1 MITES
6 PMVKDRPDKAV
17 RSLSINPRLATKR
30 LTDESQEEVLKFL
43 AERPLHTVVMAGLIR
58 DNGMESKSNRGTF
71 YACRD
76 GHGKLAGVA
85 LIGHAMFVDARSE
98 EALQEFA
105 ALAQKFPH
113 THMMLGE
120 GELIERFWKYY
131 APNGQTGR
139 RFSREVLFELS
150 QPAPEFESVSELR
163 PAVLSD
169 LSLIVPVHAALAF
182 EESGV
187 NPLEVDAA
195 GFRDRC
201 RRRIEEQRVW
211 VLVENGELIFKA
223 DIISDTDA
231 VVYLEGIYVHPQQRG
246 KGYGS
251 RCLSALARELFS
263 RTKSISL
270 LVDQERKQAQRF
282 FRKLGFV
289 SRGFYE
295 TIFLRTQTN
304 MT

>member
-6 PMVKDRPDKAV
+6 PMVQDCPGTAA
-17 RSLSINPRLATKR
+17 RSVSINPRLVTKR

-58 DNGMESKSNRGTF
+58 DNGMESKFNRGTF

-76 GHGKLAGVA
+76 RHGKLAGVA

-98 EALQEFA
+98 EALRQFA
-105 ALAQKFPH
+105 TLAQKFPH

-120 GELIERFWKYY
+120 GEMIERFWKYY
-131 APNGQTGR
+131 ALNGQLR
-139 RFSREVLFELS
+139 RRLSREVLFELTDG
-150 QPAPEFESVSELR
+150 PPEFESVSELR
-163 PAVLSD
+163 PATLSD
-169 LSLIVPVHAALAF
+169 LSLIVPVHAALAC

-187 NPLEVDAA
+187 NPLEVDRE
-195 GFRDRC
+195 GFRERC

-211 VLVENGELIFKA
+211 VLVEDGELIFKA

-251 RCLSALARELFS
+251 RCLSALARELLG

-270 LVDQERKQAQRF
+270 LVDQERQPAQKF

-295 TIFLRTQTN
+295 TIFFANSKRT
-304 MT
+304 